1 MLGVILAGIIMSLGS
16 KIVAALGWAGL
27 IAIIA
32 VIVVL
37 VLLWHIPFVHNF
49 FINLYEE
56 NAIIHTAIDLI
67 SNIFK

>member
-37 VLLWHIPFVHNF
+37 VAISILLG
-49 FINLYEE
+49 
-56 NAIIHTAIDLI
+56 
-67 SNIFK
+67 KKKR